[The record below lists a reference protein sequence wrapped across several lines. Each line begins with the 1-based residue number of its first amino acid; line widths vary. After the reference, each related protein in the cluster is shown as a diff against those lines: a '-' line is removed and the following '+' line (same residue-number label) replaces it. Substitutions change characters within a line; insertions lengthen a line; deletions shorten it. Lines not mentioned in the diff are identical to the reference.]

1 MPPEG
6 LANGAVAHGVIADA
20 TFKPTPWLPGPHLP
34 TIWASMCRRMPRV
47 DLESERVELPD
58 GDFVDLVWTRDN
70 GGLVVLILH
79 GLEGSHES
87 AYARGMLAA
96 LEQAG
101 YRGVLL
107 NFRGCSGVPN
117 RLDRNYHSG
126 DTGDVA
132 SIADL
137 IETRSDQPLF
147 AAIGY
152 SLGGNV
158 LLKWLGELG
167 AQARLTTAVA
177 VSVPFDLSACATR
190 LGQGFSRVYQWR
202 FVSSMK
208 NKFNEKFR
216 ARPTPLELDD
226 IDGLDTFWTYDDA
239 VTAPLHGFKDVHDY
253 YSSSSSR
260 QYLGRINLSTLIL
273 HAKNDPFV
281 PQSAIPT
288 AQELGP
294 KVRVEL
300 CRSGGH
306 VGFVSG
312 WLPGRYTYWLEQRIV
327 AHLNACR

>member
-1 MPPEG
+1 MPRDG
-6 LANGAVAHGVIADA
+6 LVNGAVAHGVIADA

-34 TIWASMCRRMPRV
+34 TIWASVCRKIPRV

-70 GGLVVLILH
+70 GGLGVLILH

-132 SIADL
+132 CIADL
-137 IETRSDQPLF
+137 IETRSGQPLF

-167 AQARLTTAVA
+167 SQARLTTAVA
-177 VSVPFDLSACATR
+177 VSVPFDLGACATR
-190 LGQGFSRVYQWR
+190 LDQGFSRVYQWR
-202 FVSSMK
+202 LISSMK
-208 NKFNEKFR
+208 DKFKEKFR
-216 ARPTPLELDD
+216 KRPAPLALDD

-239 VTAPLHGFKDVHDY
+239 VTARLHGFKDVHDY

-260 QYLGRINLSTLIL
+260 QYLGRIDLSTLIL

-294 KVRVEL
+294 KVRIEL
-300 CRSGGH
+300 CRGGGH

-327 AHLNACR
+327 VHLNACR

>member
-6 LANGAVAHGVIADA
+6 RVNTATAYGVVADA
-20 TFKPTPWLPGPHLP
+20 KFKPTPWLPGPHLP
-34 TIWASMCRRMPRV
+34 TIWASACRRTPAV
-47 DLESERVELPD
+47 DLERERVELPD
-58 GDFVDLVWTRDN
+58 GDFVDLDWTRDN
-70 GGLVVLILH
+70 GGAVVLILH

-101 YRGVLL
+101 YHAVLL

-132 SIADL
+132 YIAKL
-137 IETRSDQPLF
+137 IETRSNQPLF
-147 AAIGY
+147 AVVGY

-158 LLKWLGELG
+158 LLKWLGELRS
-167 AQARLTTAVA
+167 QARLKTAVA
-177 VSVPFDLSACATR
+177 VSVPFDLGACATR
-190 LGQGFSRVYQWR
+190 LDQGFSRFYQWR
-202 FVSSMK
+202 LVRSMK
-208 NKFNEKFR
+208 NKFKEKFR
-216 ARPTPLELDD
+216 DRPAPLDLDD
-226 IDGLDTFWTYDDA
+226 VDSHDTFWTYDDA

-260 QYLGRINLSTLIL
+260 QFLGRIDLPTLIL

-281 PQSAIPT
+281 PASAIPT
-288 AQELGP
+288 AQELGA
-294 KVRVEL
+294 KITVYL
-300 CRSGGH
+300 CCGGGH

-312 WLPGRYTYWLEQRIV
+312 WLPGRYIYWLEHRIV
-327 AHLNACR
+327 AHLNARS